1 MNCQEL
7 GSSAQV
13 GAQPIVLVI
22 DNGMYG
28 TIRMHQERRFPGRV
42 SGTEIANPDFVALAH
57 AYGYEAEKVTS
68 TAEFAEAFERATM
81 SPTGAVLHLVVGGE
95 MLTPNQSVAE
105 ARAAE

>member
-1 MNCQEL
+1 MSCQEL
-7 GSSAQV
+7 GSSAQA

-42 SGTEIANPDFVALAH
+42 SGTEIANPDFVALAE

-68 TAEFAEAFERATM
+68 TAEFAEAFERATK